1 MRKIFLFIVILL
13 LFFSPRIYWFFKPTT
28 VIDAVIIDKTVPHDD
43 YREHN
48 GLFWLLTNEKL
59 VQTNEELYDI
69 EHDYFGYDPHEQ
81 KPMDQYNIQHYVDLI
96 YIADTY
102 GVYSDDLELAYDG
115 ERSQKLYGGME
126 LQEWQAVMASK
137 GPETMLIAEYNSF
150 ATPTAHD
157 TRNVM
162 EQDLNVTWSGWT
174 ARYFNDLNS
183 DEVPPWLMTNYETQY
198 NKKWL
203 FEGAGIAFVHLND
216 QVVVLSKDVL
226 KSDVQFQLTSSG
238 KVKFPKAM
246 NTNYPYWFDIVKPGA
261 EADVYATYEL
271 SLEKEALDELERA
284 GIPTD
289 FPAIIH
295 HRNYNTYYFAGDYA
309 DYTKQNLMKWQR
321 SDIFMNIFSNEE
333 SNFFWA
339 SYVPIMRV
347 LFQDITK

>member
-1 MRKIFLFIVILL
+1 M
-13 LFFSPRIYWFFKPTT
+13 
-28 VIDAVIIDKTVPHDD
+28 
-43 YREHN
+43 
-48 GLFWLLTNEKL
+48 
-59 VQTNEELYDI
+59 
-69 EHDYFGYDPHEQ
+69 
-81 KPMDQYNIQHYVDLI
+81 
-96 YIADTY
+96 
-102 GVYSDDLELAYDG
+102 
-115 ERSQKLYGGME
+115 
-126 LQEWQAVMASK
+126 
-137 GPETMLIAEYNSF
+137 
-150 ATPTAHD
+150 
-157 TRNVM
+157 
-162 EQDLNVTWSGWT
+162 
-174 ARYFNDLNS
+174 
-183 DEVPPWLMTNYETQY
+183 
-198 NKKWL
+198 L